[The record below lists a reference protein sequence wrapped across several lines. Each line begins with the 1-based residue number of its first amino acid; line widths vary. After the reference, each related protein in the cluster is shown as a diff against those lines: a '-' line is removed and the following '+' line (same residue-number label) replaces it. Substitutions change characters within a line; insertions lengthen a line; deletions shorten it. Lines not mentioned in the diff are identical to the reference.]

1 MGGKSNRPR
10 RQFLGW
16 ISGEK
21 ARPQCG
27 QTQRFGSHA
36 YFGGTA
42 WRPRWKI
49 VERGVGKS
57 VCEPM
62 EERCEPS
69 IRQTKAIAPE
79 GGPLTP
85 WKILCTVMFAFRAG
99 VRIAPRGEDGYGKVG
114 ERGRL
119 TQAGIDLRPLS
130 LQGVGAFHA
139 TLVSTPEP
147 ASAAPRFPMA
157 TAGRP

>member
-1 MGGKSNRPR
+1 MGRPSDSVPMHILEERHGGPDGRLSNVELGK
-10 RQFLGW
+10 
-16 ISGEK
+16 
-21 ARPQCG
+21 
-27 QTQRFGSHA
+27 
-36 YFGGTA
+36 
-42 WRPRWKI
+42 
-49 VERGVGKS
+49 

-79 GGPLTP
+79 GGPLT

-99 VRIAPRGEDGYGKVG
+99 VRITPRGEDGYGKVG

-130 LQGVGAFHA
+130 LQGVGGFHA
-139 TLVSTPEP
+139 TLGAHRSQLRQPQGSPWPRRVALEVLLSSHQLEP
-147 ASAAPRFPMA
+147 R
-157 TAGRP
+157 